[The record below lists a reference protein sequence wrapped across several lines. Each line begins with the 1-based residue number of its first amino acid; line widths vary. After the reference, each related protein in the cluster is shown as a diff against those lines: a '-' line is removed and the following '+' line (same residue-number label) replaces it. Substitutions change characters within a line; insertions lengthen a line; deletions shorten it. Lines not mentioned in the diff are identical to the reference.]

1 MLTDIRILAEAV
13 MIVIIE
19 IVSLV
24 LFKPSNSA
32 VQDWG
37 CIEVSVS
44 VINVINVN
52 KAISQRVFFFY
63 WLIAVRALPL

>member
-37 CIEVSVS
+37 CIEVSVY
-44 VINVINVN
+44 VINVN
-52 KAISQRVFFFY
+52 KAISQRVVFF
-63 WLIAVRALPL
+63 IG